1 MIDFHPT
8 GTEKLFNVLLVLIE
22 VKLIFHGIRHPR
34 SDGLPGK
41 ADALQKV
48 DCYFRDCSQNMFFM
62 SYERQR
68 RYSII
73 YDNECKNISDLSR
86 ENVPYGLPF

>member
-1 MIDFHPT
+1 M
-8 GTEKLFNVLLVLIE
+8 
-22 VKLIFHGIRHPR
+22 
-34 SDGLPGK
+34 

-48 DCYFRDCSQNMFFM
+48 DCYFQDFSQNMFFM

-73 YDNECKNISDLSR
+73 YDNECKNIVLVSPQINIWLANTKMSQKNMHKLLT
-86 ENVPYGLPF
+86 EALIHEFNPFVF